1 MCEYCDGVEGK
12 PLVSGTYFVAVIEP
26 YYCLLR
32 VDHCC
37 DSCGIC
43 LRDYVPVNHCP
54 MCGRD
59 LRGEDH
65 A

>member
-1 MCEYCDGVEGK
+1 MCEYCEGVEGK
-12 PLVSGTYFVAVIEP
+12 PLESGTYFVAVIEP
-26 YYCLLR
+26 YHCRLR

-37 DSCGIC
+37 DFCGIC

-59 LRGEDH
+59 LRGEKE
-65 A
+65 